1 MAIEKKQKARDRSK
15 EPTKDVPR
23 YAAEVFNKREK
34 QITARDQ
41 RKKRIPKIGDH
52 VSAVGH
58 KGAFIISSV
67 DGSAES
73 AELKQIGHDLA
84 LNTIAWGDLTFLDE
98 LDESQNALRVVR
110 EATEE

>member
-1 MAIEKKQKARDRSK
+1 MAK
-15 EPTKDVPR
+15 
-23 YAAEVFNKREK
+23 
-34 QITARDQ
+34 

-52 VSAVGH
+52 VSVEGH
-58 KGAFIISSV
+58 KGAFIVSSI
-67 DGSAES
+67 DSNTES

-84 LNTIAWGDLTFLDE
+84 LSTIPWEDLIFLDE